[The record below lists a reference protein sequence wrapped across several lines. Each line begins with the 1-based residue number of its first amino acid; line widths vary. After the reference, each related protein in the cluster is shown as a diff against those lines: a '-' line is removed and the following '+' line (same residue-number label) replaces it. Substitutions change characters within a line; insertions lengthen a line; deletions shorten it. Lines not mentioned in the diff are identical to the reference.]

1 MERIRPAALATYML
15 ADPVHAASVTQPG
28 LSGRLLTSQR
38 WLDETPAKRLIFHR
52 LYSDFLEPHTAGALL
67 DVGGGLSALTPR
79 LAAGRRYILLDPLY
93 HETDAGLA
101 AVRAVSPPFEVT
113 RSDWSE
119 TDLGGAVD
127 VMIAND
133 LFPNVDQRVAPFLDW
148 AIPRARQI
156 RLSLTFHNTPRWY
169 RVKRVDADEHLS
181 ILAADGQRTAAMLAP
196 YADRIDDWA
205 PSLFEGDEAS
215 VFPNGRQVVIA
226 KIRGDA

>member
-1 MERIRPAALATYML
+1 MERIRPAAVSAYML
-15 ADPVHAASVTQPG
+15 ADPVDAASATQPG

-38 WLDETPAKRLIFHR
+38 WLDEAPAKRLIFHR
-52 LYSDFLEPHTAGALL
+52 LYSDFLEPDNAGALL

-101 AVRAVSPPFEVT
+101 AVRAVSAPFEIT

-119 TDLGGAVD
+119 MDLGGAVD

-148 AIPRARQI
+148 AIPRAREI
-156 RLSLTFHNTPRWY
+156 RLSLTFYNAPRWY
-169 RVKRVDADEHLS
+169 RVKRVDADEHLF
-181 ILAADGQRTAAMLAP
+181 ILAADGPRTAAMLAP
-196 YADRIDDWA
+196 YADRIADWA
-205 PSLFEGDEAS
+205 PGLFEGDDAS
-215 VFPNGRQVVIA
+215 VFANGRQVVIA